1 MPDLTASEHARILL
15 AAGTMM
21 LRDRTDEQSEALYDA
36 AAAAVAE
43 GDPVEVLCSLAC
55 SAAEGWARVAAE
67 LDIPGIDML
76 RVVLANWATADELVQ
91 AVAKS

>member
-1 MPDLTASEHARILL
+1 MADLTASEHARILL

-36 AAAAVAE
+36 AVAAVAE
-43 GDPVEVLCSLAC
+43 GDAVEVLCSLAC
-55 SAAEGWARVAAE
+55 SAAEGWARCASE
-67 LDIPGIDML
+67 LDIPGMDML

-91 AVAKS
+91 TLTTS